1 MAYRLVLRPAAQR
14 DLGGLP
20 RATLGRLERAIER
33 LRENP
38 RPPGCKKLS
47 GFEHEWRVRVGD
59 YRILYIVDD
68 AQQEIRVARV
78 AHRREAYR

>member
-14 DLGGLP
+14 DLAGLP
-20 RATLGRLERAIER
+20 RAILGRVERAIER

-38 RPPGCKKLS
+38 HPPGCRKLS
-47 GFEHEWRVRVGD
+47 GFENEWRVRVGD

-68 AQQEIRVARV
+68 AQQEVRIARI
-78 AHRREAYR
+78 AHRREVYR

>member
-1 MAYRLVLRPAAQR
+1 MAYRLLLRPAAQR

-20 RATLGRLERAIER
+20 RAILGRVEKAIER

-38 RPPGCKKLS
+38 RPPGCRKLS
-47 GFEHEWRVRVGD
+47 GFENEWRVRVGD
-59 YRILYIVDD
+59 YRILYIVDS
-68 AQQEIRVARV
+68 AQQEIRVARI